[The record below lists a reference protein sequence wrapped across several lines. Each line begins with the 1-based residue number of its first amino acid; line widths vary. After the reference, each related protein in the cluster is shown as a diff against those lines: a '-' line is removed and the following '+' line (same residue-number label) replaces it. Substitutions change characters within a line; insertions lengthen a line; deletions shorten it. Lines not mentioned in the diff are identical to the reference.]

1 MLPVERVLQNSR
13 VCETTYQLHVV
24 IINFVLN
31 PNTEALPKTDIVFSI
46 KWGATYTEAI
56 LC

>member
-24 IINFVLN
+24 INFVLN